1 MACQLVLLSSLR
13 DLWQEG
19 SVMEKVVVKFNVGS
33 IGVWV
38 EPGFRPAQW
47 PHRSVGSRLPSR
59 WSLFKSQDK
68 DGSNEPEC

>member
-1 MACQLVLLSSLR
+1 
-13 DLWQEG
+13 
-19 SVMEKVVVKFNVGS
+19 MEKVVVKFNVGS